1 MSNDGIYEA
10 LSEIKERTASVE
22 TKVDMML
29 DNNKKLDDVK
39 DIATTARDK
48 SNSAHRRLDRID
60 KWLYGIGSAVFLA
73 IIGAILNLIMNV
85 K

>member
-29 DNNKKLDDVK
+29 KNDEKIDEVK
-39 DIATTARDK
+39 DIAVDARDK
-48 SNSAHRRLDRID
+48 SKSAHRRLDRID
-60 KWLYGIGSAVFLA
+60 KWLYAIGSTAAIA
-73 IIGAILNLIMNV
+73 IIGAILNLIINA

>member
-29 DNNKKLDDVK
+29 KNDEKLDEVK
-39 DIATTARDK
+39 DIAVDARDK
-48 SNSAHRRLDRID
+48 SKSAHRRLDRID
-60 KWLYGIGSAVFLA
+60 KWLYAIGSTAA
-73 IIGAILNLIMNV
+73 IAIVGAILNLIINA